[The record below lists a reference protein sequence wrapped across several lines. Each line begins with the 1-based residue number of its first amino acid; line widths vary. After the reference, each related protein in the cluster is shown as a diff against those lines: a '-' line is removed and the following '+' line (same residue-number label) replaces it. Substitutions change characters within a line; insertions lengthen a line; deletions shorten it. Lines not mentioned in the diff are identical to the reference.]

1 MRSGIAL
8 ETCLTAG
15 LLGAIFASQVSAQA
29 LPPPARAERKSAP
42 VIMTGADFPQ
52 WSHLAATVVCQPW
65 PSGALL
71 GERSAHNGISLV
83 PPDLRPA
90 VDPAGI
96 AAFRWSGSAFVEI
109 PVQVDEVM
117 PYCLSNIHSDFG
129 IYSGTD
135 KEFSYAWDVESWKKT
150 AGLCSAEYQPGDG
163 PTPDPAGMLDDDD
176 EIVFMASDAGE
187 AAPAAAAFPP
197 DVQAVH
203 AVALIDPLAPD
214 RIGFVYVAIRSGG
227 SSFDA
232 SNGLVS
238 YARDADADD
247 WIDRATFADDD
258 PEKLGSSN
266 TGYGPNLE
274 GTVCDEGSVL
284 PRTSTDRFPRDGVT
298 VTTDVYS
305 WRSTGRW
312 MLRSLTIAK
321 PDAPGIYGPDLI
333 DRWKGRAFQQSP
345 DSSISIVG
353 FEDEQVNWEANSAL
367 LGERIG
373 PVRAI
378 REIWGAD
385 SGTNVTNT
393 QTFYRDAVSY
403 RYRVRVHPIPPD
415 GLYTSWDYNAGV
427 ATKYY
432 NTLKPEGVDI
442 DGVNDDT
449 GNIDAVGGTPAFFD
463 VPDPSFN
470 VPSAI
475 LNWEQVSGAGDA
487 GSLVYIIELKG
498 VTTAVNAAVVPY
510 YRDDACLDDG
520 TGDDPVARPWPGEAS
535 TDARVKAGY
544 SAAAGGTPYESLTCD
559 QKQGAWGAHG
569 IHYFLTGDS
578 DNVFTP
584 ETVSEIDA
592 MQWQFAVPTNA
603 PTNVG
608 DLHANNVR
616 LPLLAVAL
624 PLVTAGTDSA
634 PQASSSQAATTQN
647 AAAAV
652 ALAGTD
658 LETCDL
664 AFRIVDA
671 PSSGMLGAIEEAA
684 CNAATPNTD
693 TATVVYTPAA
703 GFVGSDSF
711 TYVVGDGTTESAPAT
726 VSITVSPPPPPC
738 ARGPRD
744 ACLVSTRSGKGRLRL
759 HDAAS
764 DADDSLSWK
773 WPYGQ
778 ETALASFGDPFA
790 QTAYELCVFDASGS
804 AVAYAAYSPADDCD
818 GASCWRTKKTGFQYQ
833 RRVDGEDGG
842 ASSSRLALKAGAD
855 GKAKITA
862 KLKGGLLSVGGLP
875 PDAPVLV
882 QLRAGDAGCWEAS
895 FSAPAKSSDASSFED
910 TAD

>member
-1 MRSGIAL
+1 
-8 ETCLTAG
+8 
-15 LLGAIFASQVSAQA
+15 
-29 LPPPARAERKSAP
+29 
-42 VIMTGADFPQ
+42 MTGADFPQ

-65 PSGALL
+65 PSGALV
-71 GERSAHNGISLV
+71 GERSAHNGIVLV
-83 PPDLRPA
+83 PPDLRAA
-90 VDPAGI
+90 VDPGSI
-96 AAFRWSGSAFVEI
+96 AAFRWSGSGFDEI

-117 PYCLSNIHSDFG
+117 PYCLSNPNSDFG

-135 KEFSYAWDVESWKKT
+135 KELSYAWDVESWKKT
-150 AGLCSAEYQPGDG
+150 AGVCSAEYAPGDG
-163 PTPDPAGMLDDDD
+163 PTGDPADMLDDDD
-176 EIVFMASDAGE
+176 EIVFMASHAGD
-187 AAPAAAAFPP
+187 AAPTGAAFPP
-197 DVQAVH
+197 DVQGVH
-203 AVALIDPLAPD
+203 AVAVIDPLAPD
-214 RIGFVYVAIRSGG
+214 RIGFVYIALREGG

-238 YARDADADD
+238 YVRDADADE
-247 WIDRATFADDD
+247 WIDRATFADAD

-274 GTVCDEGSVL
+274 GTVCDEGSLV
-284 PRTSTDRFPRDGVT
+284 PRLSTDRFPRDGVT
-298 VTTDVYS
+298 VSTDAYE

-312 MLRSLTIAK
+312 MLRSLSVAK
-321 PDAPGIYGPDLI
+321 PDSVGVYGPDLI

-345 DSSISIVG
+345 DSSVSVVG

-367 LGERIG
+367 LGERTG

-393 QTFYRDAVSY
+393 QTFYRDAVTY
-403 RYRVRVHPIPPD
+403 RYHVRVHPIPPD

-427 ATKYY
+427 AAKYY

-463 VPDPSFN
+463 IPDPTFN

-498 VTTAVNAAVVPY
+498 ATTAVNSAVVPY

-535 TDARVKAGY
+535 TDQRVKDGY
-544 SAAAGGTPYESLTCD
+544 SALAGGAPYESLSCD

-592 MQWQFAVPTNA
+592 LQWQFAVPTAA
-603 PTNVG
+603 PENIG
-608 DLHANNVR
+608 ELHANNVR
-616 LPLLAVAL
+616 IPLLAVAL
-624 PLVTAGTDSA
+624 PLATAETDSA
-634 PQASSSQAATTQN
+634 PQASASQAATTRN
-647 AAAAV
+647 ESV
-652 ALAGTD
+652 DVTLAGTD

-664 AFRIVDA
+664 AFRIVDSPA
-671 PSSGMLGAIEEAA
+671 SGTLGAIADAA
-684 CNAATPNTD
+684 CLAAAPNTD

-703 GFVGSDSF
+703 GFLGNDSF
-711 TYVVGDGTTESAPAT
+711 TYVVDDGTTESAPAT

-738 ARGPRD
+738 ADGPRE
-744 ACLVSTRSGKGRLRL
+744 ACSVSTRSGKGRVRIA
-759 HDAAS
+759 DAE
-764 DADDSLSWK
+764 DDDSLSWK
-773 WPYGQ
+773 WPNGE
-778 ETALASFGDPFA
+778 ETALEAFGDPISA
-790 QTAYELCVFDASGS
+790 TAYELCVFDASGS
-804 AVAYAAYSPADDCD
+804 AVAYAVYSPDDDCAGD
-818 GASCWRTKKTGFQYQ
+818 SCWRARRSGFQYQ
-833 RRVDGEDGG
+833 RRVASQDG
-842 ASSSRLALKAGAD
+842 ATSSSKLTLKAGAA
-855 GKAKITA
+855 GKARITA
-862 KLKGGLLSVGGLP
+862 SIEGGLFSVGGLP
-875 PDAPVLV
+875 PEAPVLV
-882 QLRAGDAGCWEAS
+882 QLRAEGAGCWEAA
-895 FSAPAKSSDASSFED
+895 FSAPARSSTTDSFED